1 MRPALRIKRHT
12 LCATRSALCPER
24 SALCAVGCAFNAL
37 RSALCALPFNR
48 STQTLAIGIILL
60 LAPLTVAAKQ
70 EQLIQGRTMGTTY
83 HVTVA
88 TGYSQ
93 GITGLKEKIDQ
104 RLDEINRSMSTYL
117 PDSEISRFNAF
128 QRAGERFEISPD
140 FFEVIKVARKVY
152 ELSGGAWD
160 GTVNPLVDLWGFG
173 PTQRPNR
180 IPPKEEISARLAA
193 VGFANIDI
201 LAPGIL
207 VKKRAAVSLD
217 LSSIAKGFGVDQLA
231 AILRAEG
238 FADYLVEIGGE
249 IYASGFRSD
258 GRPWRVGIN
267 RPRKEAAFDDVYRVV
282 ELHDRAFATSG
293 DYRNFFEVDGI
304 RYSHVIDPKSGYPVA
319 NGVVSVSLIADNC
332 TLADGL
338 ATAIMV
344 MGPEKGLD
352 LINRLD
358 RVEGFIVVEKK
369 DGTLVDYH
377 SKGFEP

>member
-83 HVTVA
+83 HVTVV

-140 FFEVIKVARKVY
+140 FFEVIKVARKVF

-231 AILRAEG
+231 AMKDLRIISLKSAVR
-238 FADYLVEIGGE
+238 FTHPA
-249 IYASGFRSD
+249 
-258 GRPWRVGIN
+258 
-267 RPRKEAAFDDVYRVV
+267 
-282 ELHDRAFATSG
+282 
-293 DYRNFFEVDGI
+293 FEVTVGPGAWG
-304 RYSHVIDPKSGYPVA
+304 STV
-319 NGVVSVSLIADNC
+319 
-332 TLADGL
+332 LAKRPPLTMFTGL
-338 ATAIMV
+338 SSCMTEPLPPAAITAIFSRWTESDT
-344 MGPEKGLD
+344 P
-352 LINRLD
+352 
-358 RVEGFIVVEKK
+358 
-369 DGTLVDYH
+369 T
-377 SKGFEP
+377 